1 MRHTLRGLVGK
12 LGDSPLCLV
21 LGSLAYMYI
30 QGSQI
35 FRASFT

>member
-1 MRHTLRGLVGK
+1 MRHNLRGLVGK

-21 LGSLAYMYI
+21 LGSLAHVYV
-30 QGSQI
+30 QRSQI